1 MPQYP
6 KPVEWQ
12 RRAGNPGKR
21 PMPSLASVH
30 GIPGAEGV
38 PETLRPLDVEG
49 RRMWERIWTSGQNWI
64 GATTDIEYVQMACE
78 TLDERMRL
86 RARIMSGEEVD
97 RADRSALRALD
108 DLFQKQ
114 LQQLGYTPVER
125 SRIGVAEVKRASKI
139 DEIMAARGA

>member
-1 MPQYP
+1 MPQLP
-6 KPVEWQ
+6 KPVERQ

-21 PMPSLASVH
+21 PMPSLAAVH
-30 GIPGAEGV
+30 GIPGADGV

-49 RRMWERIWTSGQNWI
+49 QRMWERIWTSGQNWI
-64 GATTDIEYVQMACE
+64 GSTTDIEFVQLTCE
-78 TLDERMRL
+78 TLDERLRL
-86 RARIMSGEEVD
+86 RARIMSCEEVD

-139 DEIMAARGA
+139 DEIMAARVS

>member
-1 MPQYP
+1 MSNLP
-6 KPVEWQ
+6 KPVERQ

-38 PETLRPLDVEG
+38 PDPLRPLDVEG

-64 GATTDIEYVQMACE
+64 GSTTDIEFVQLTCE
-78 TLDERMRL
+78 TLDERLRL
-86 RARIMSGEEVD
+86 RARIMIDSDVD
-97 RADRSALRALD
+97 RADRSALRSLD

-139 DEIMAARGA
+139 DEILAARGA

>member
-1 MPQYP
+1 MSQLP
-6 KPVEWQ
+6 KPVERQ

-21 PMPSLASVH
+21 PLPSLASVH

-38 PETLRPLDVEG
+38 PEILRPLDVEG

-64 GATTDIEYVQMACE
+64 GSTTDIEFVQLACE
-78 TLDERMRL
+78 TLDERLRL
-86 RARIMSGEEVD
+86 RAKIMADFDVD